1 MIPKFLMHWTAQR
14 MAEASAEMGE
24 HLVWILDQ
32 TLMTFPLKSLAT
44 MASAE
49 KVSVIILL
57 KWHQLHSLHINL

>member
-1 MIPKFLMHWTAQR
+1 

>member
-32 TLMTFPLKSLAT
+32 TLIMFPLKSLAT
-44 MASAE
+44 TAE
-49 KVSVIILL
+49 EISIIILL
-57 KWHQLHSLHINL
+57 K